1 MTRSV
6 VVLGLCILALLAV
19 SQSTNFEIFCDE
31 KTMDIFC
38 NAEED
43 QGDISFREFVDVS
56 GLTFDVADDLE
67 TLFYNGNIKMLM
79 DVPQG
84 AITMEIDVFRWERSQ
99 WLPTPLS
106 MKRDNF
112 CQALVNPHELW
123 HPIVKSIPKKQLK
136 CPPTKG
142 HIYTLT
148 NVSNHLFVKNM
159 PYVDITGDLKAVV
172 HLGVGGHKTCAVV
185 FFKVYAN

>member
-1 MTRSV
+1 
-6 VVLGLCILALLAV
+6 
-19 SQSTNFEIFCDE
+19 TNFEVIGDE
-31 KTMDIFC
+31 KTMDIYC
-38 NAEED
+38 SAEED
-43 QGDISFREFVDVS
+43 QGDISFREYVDVS

-67 TLFYNGNIKMLM
+67 TLFYNGDIKMLL

-84 AITMEIDVFRWERSQ
+84 PITMQVDVFRWERSQ

-106 MKRDNF
+106 LKRDDF
-112 CQALVNPHELW
+112 CQSLLSPYELW
-123 HPIVKSIPKKQLK
+123 HPIVRNIPKEKLK

-159 PYVDITGDLKAVV
+159 PNMDIAGDLKAVV
-172 HLGVGGHKTCAVV
+172 HLSAGGHKTCAVV
-185 FFKVYAN
+185 FVKIYAN

>member
-1 MTRSV
+1 
-6 VVLGLCILALLAV
+6 A
-19 SQSTNFEIFCDE
+19 TNFEIIGDE

-38 NAEED
+38 NGEED
-43 QGDISFREFVDVS
+43 LGDISIREFVDVS

-67 TLFYNGNIKMLM
+67 TLFYNGDIKILM

-84 AITMEIDVFRWERSQ
+84 PITMEIDVFRWERSQ

-106 MKRDNF
+106 IKRNNF
-112 CQALVNPHELW
+112 CQALLNPYELW
-123 HPIVKSIPKKQLK
+123 HPVVRKIRKDQLT
-136 CPPTKG
+136 CPPKKG

-159 PYVDITGDLKAVV
+159 PHVDITGDLKAVV
-172 HLGVGGHKTCAVV
+172 HLSVGGHKTCGVV